1 MYTKISLDDDKKKL
15 LLFAFY
21 YSAEQREIKSRPC
34 AQPTGKP
41 NEYLMIL
48 YLFGQ
53 AGHLDAEREAHR
65 AWYTSYRKKGA
76 RKYFHDELLM
86 MRARA
91 SAVSW

>member
-1 MYTKISLDDDKKKL
+1 LYTKISLDDDKKKL

-41 NEYLMIL
+41 NEYLTIL

-53 AGHLDAEREAHR
+53 AGHLDRKRGTPSVVHIIQKKREQENI
-65 AWYTSYRKKGA
+65 
-76 RKYFHDELLM
+76 FM
-86 MRARA
+86 MNY
-91 SAVSW
+91 

>member
-41 NEYLMIL
+41 NEYLTIL

-53 AGHLDAEREAHR
+53 AGHLDRKRGTPSVVHIIQKKREQENI
-65 AWYTSYRKKGA
+65 
-76 RKYFHDELLM
+76 FM
-86 MRARA
+86 MNY
-91 SAVSW
+91 

>member
-1 MYTKISLDDDKKKL
+1 LYTKISLDDDKKKL

-41 NEYLMIL
+41 NEYLTIL

-53 AGHLDAEREAHR
+53 AGHLDRKRGTPSAE
-65 AWYTSYRKKGA
+65 KKGA

-86 MRARA
+86 MRERGFL
-91 SAVSW
+91 VSC